1 MPPYPFYW
9 LKASISKNINFG
21 IVFFH
26 EALVLYD
33 CVKILMFFYP
43 IYAQYFIINRP
54 GYIYNQVLVRT
65 SNTYGA
71 HLGAYYR
78 Q

>member
-21 IVFFH
+21 IVFFR

-33 CVKILMFFYP
+33 CVKILVFLSN
-43 IYAQYFIINRP
+43 AQYFIINRP
-54 GYIYNQVLVRT
+54 GYIYNQVLARA

-71 HLGAYYR
+71 HLGAYR
-78 Q
+78 E